1 MVYPGRL
8 SRGAGPL
15 YRQAAAQLR
24 AAIGAGAIAVGADLP
39 TEADL
44 ARDFGVSLITVR
56 HALRDLEAEGLIRKR
71 AAKAAMVTARVPL
84 ATVAR
89 PLNSLGDVVAGTAGA
104 ALRIID
110 YGKRMSDEAAEAFG
124 LAAGTALYCLRGRM
138 FRDGGP
144 ISEVT
149 IFFPPD
155 IGVRLNRADFDD
167 VVVFRSVERRLGI
180 KLSGARITV
189 SAELADAALA
199 RSLKTQ
205 PGTPILV
212 NRMLW
217 HAAEGRPVELTIARH
232 RADRYSLS
240 YDVS

>member
-1 MVYPGRL
+1 MR
-8 SRGAGPL
+8 S
-15 YRQAAAQLR
+15 
-24 AAIGAGAIAVGADLP
+24 AIGEGQLALGADLP

-44 ARDFGVSLITVR
+44 ARGFAVSLITVR
-56 HALRDLEAEGLIRKR
+56 HALRELAAEGLIRKR
-71 AAKAAMVTARVPL
+71 AAKAAMVIARLPL

-110 YGKRMSDEAAEAFG
+110 YGKRQSDEAAAAFG
-124 LAAGTALYCLRGRM
+124 LAAGVALYCLRGRM

-155 IGVRLNRADFDD
+155 IGARLNRADFDD
-167 VVVFRSVERRLGI
+167 VVVFRSVERQLGI

-240 YDVS
+240 YELS